1 MVAGMNMNTKNMRIG
16 AGILLLVAL
25 AGVVVFVV
33 TRPVSAPSSE
43 EPLVREEPTETT
55 EPAPPSTGGTAPSA
69 FPRVLATMPKGA
81 TAIDDHAFT
90 DQNGVQ
96 FLSITGTSTLAIP
109 GADTATFKRLTDFMT
124 SPDPAIKSSCGVAGE
139 YAFYSDKNRVY
150 FYQLWFAPKFRTSR
164 VEVIADA
171 KPETFKVV
179 DSTNFLDAK
188 RALYLDYDVAV
199 ATTTTCSYAIRAK

>member
-1 MVAGMNMNTKNMRIG
+1 MVADMNMNPKNIRIG

-25 AGVVVFVV
+25 VGVVVFAS
-33 TRPVSAPSSE
+33 VSRAPA
-43 EPLVREEPTETT
+43 PLDEDALVQEQPTENTDV
-55 EPAPPSTGGTAPSA
+55 AAPSTGGTVSPA
-69 FPRVLATMPKGA
+69 FPSVLATMPKDA
-81 TAIDDHAFT
+81 VAIDEHAFT
-90 DQNGVQ
+90 DKNGVQ

-109 GADTATFKRLTDFMT
+109 GADTATFKRITDFMT
-124 SPDPAIKSSCGVAGE
+124 SPDPAIKSSCGIAGK

-179 DSTNFLDAK
+179 DSTNFLDDR
-188 RALYLDYDVAV
+188 RALYLDYSVV
-199 ATTTTCSYAIRAK
+199 VGTTTTCSYAILAK

>member
-1 MVAGMNMNTKNMRIG
+1 MVAVMNMNTKNLRIG
-16 AGILLLVAL
+16 AGILLLA
-25 AGVVVFVV
+25 VVVGAVV
-33 TRPVSAPSSE
+33 FAATRPTPAPSSE
-43 EPLVREEPTETT
+43 EPLVKEEPTETA
-55 EPAPPSTGGTAPSA
+55 EPASPSMSGTAPSA
-69 FPRVLATMPKGA
+69 FPSVLATMPKGA

-124 SPDPAIKSSCGVAGE
+124 SPDPAVKSSCGVAGK